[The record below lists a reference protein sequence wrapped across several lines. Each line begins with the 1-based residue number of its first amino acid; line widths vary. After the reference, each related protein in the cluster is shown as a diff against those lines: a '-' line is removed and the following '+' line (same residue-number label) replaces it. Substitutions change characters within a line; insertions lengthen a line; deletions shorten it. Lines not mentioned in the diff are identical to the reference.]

1 MKKSVYA
8 AIRSI
13 AWLLFWWPQRFAPIR
28 RLVFDSARPGSLIYA
43 DLGKDRFLVSAG
55 DKIISR
61 DIFMHGSYDIQ
72 KLHLAVSLLEGRAKL
87 TTLIDIGANLGCIC
101 IPAVSSGAFSRAI
114 AVEPDPRNFRLLVAN
129 VAING
134 LETRITSHNLALG
147 DQDGE
152 LHFEL
157 SKDNFGDHRVRRSGD
172 AGAQGEGDRE
182 TISVNATTLDR
193 LLAPADLE
201 NALVWMD
208 TQGYEG
214 VILSGAGKA
223 LGPKLPLVLEFWPYG
238 MKRTG
243 AFPLMKSA
251 LLWAG
256 YSHFYELIGNPPER
270 LPLTEANLDELFR
283 RLEGEAGRFTDILV
297 V

>member
-8 AIRSI
+8 VMKSI
-13 AWLLFWWPQRFAPIR
+13 AWLLFWWPQTFAPIR
-28 RLVFDSARPGSLIYA
+28 RIVFDSAKPGSLIYA
-43 DLGKDRFLVSAG
+43 DRGKDRFLVSAG

-72 KLHLAVSLLEGRAKL
+72 KLHLAVSLLDGGAPP
-87 TTLIDIGANLGCIC
+87 TTLIDIGANVGCIC
-101 IPAVSSGAFSRAI
+101 IPAVSSGMFSRAI
-114 AVEPDPRNFRLLVAN
+114 AIEPDPRNYSLLIAN

-134 LETRITSHNLALG
+134 LGTRITSHNLALG
-147 DQDGE
+147 DQAGE

-157 SKDNFGDHRVRRSGD
+157 SKDNFGDHRVRRSDD

-182 TISVNATTLDR
+182 TIAVSATTFDQ

-201 NALVWMD
+201 NALIWMD

-223 LGPKLPLVLEFWPYG
+223 LGPRLPLVLEFWPYG

-243 AFPLMKSA
+243 AYPLMKNA
-251 LLWAG
+251 LLGAG

-270 LPLTEANLDELFR
+270 RLLDEANLDELFH
-283 RLEGEAGRFTDILV
+283 RLEGEPGRFTDILV